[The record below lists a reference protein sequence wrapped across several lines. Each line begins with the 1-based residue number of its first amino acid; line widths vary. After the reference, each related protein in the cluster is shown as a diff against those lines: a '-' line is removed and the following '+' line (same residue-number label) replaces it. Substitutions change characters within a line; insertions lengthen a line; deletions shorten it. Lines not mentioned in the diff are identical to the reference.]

1 MHPKAYRENDRNKR
15 ARPDQLEQ
23 SVYGDAPHST
33 IDVIPNDAG
42 ELELWIYGH
51 KHAAFPGTERAD
63 RIEQR
68 ALAALEWLA
77 LSEVDARDR
86 QREAVVEDLLGIQ
99 EVADL
104 FGVDRGL
111 VDNRRSRGAF
121 PPADLE
127 RSGRPLWWRESLES
141 VKSFTSRT
149 SELRHR

>member
-23 SVYGDAPHST
+23 AVYGDGPHST

-51 KHAAFPGTERAD
+51 KHATFPGTESAD

-68 ALAALEWLA
+68 ALDALKWLG
-77 LSEVDARDR
+77 LSEEDARDR
-86 QREAVVEDLLGIQ
+86 IRESVVEDLLGIQ

-111 VDNRRSRGAF
+111 IDNRRSRGAF

-127 RSGRPLWWRESLES
+127 RSGRPMWWRDSLAR
-141 VKSFTSRT
+141 VRPFRT
-149 SELRHR
+149 VSS